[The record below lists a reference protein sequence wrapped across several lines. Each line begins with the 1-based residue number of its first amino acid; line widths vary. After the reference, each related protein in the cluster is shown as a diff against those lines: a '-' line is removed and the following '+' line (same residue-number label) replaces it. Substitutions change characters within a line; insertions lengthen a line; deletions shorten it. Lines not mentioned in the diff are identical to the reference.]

1 MTNALATLG
10 DRYKALSSLL
20 EQQRTALAQVIPPAM
35 AGMTPSRAI
44 RVTLDACSRDPKLL
58 ECSPRSIVRAVVQ
71 AAEVGLELGSPLGEA
86 YIVPFWSSKRQ
97 VKEATFVPGYKGL
110 IKLMSLDPA
119 VSHVSAELVRSG
131 DVFEYELGLVPKLVH
146 RPGPGATRNRGEVT
160 HAYAVIHYRHG
171 GVPAFTVMDREE
183 LDVLE
188 KDGKAKDKYKSGP
201 WWNHTDE
208 MRRKCPIRRLA
219 KTARVSLHDPALL
232 SRAIEADEL
241 GDMRAT
247 GKLPDGFVGRRAAA
261 MREMLGAGDAP
272 VVVDAEEV
280 E

>member
-1 MTNALATLG
+1 MTTALATLG

-44 RVTLDACSRDPKLL
+44 RVVLDACSRDPKLL

-86 YIVPFWSSKRQ
+86 YLVPFWSSKKQ
-97 VKEATFVPGYKGL
+97 SSEATFVPGYKGL
-110 IKLMSLDPA
+110 IKLMCLDPN
-119 VSHVSAELVRSG
+119 VSHVSAELVRAG
-131 DVFEYELGLVPKLVH
+131 DVFDHELGLTPKLVH
-146 RPGPGATRNRGEVT
+146 RPGPGSDRNRGEVT

-171 GVPAFTVMDREE
+171 GVPAFTVMDRES
-183 LDVLE
+183 LDALE
-188 KDGKAKDKYKSGP
+188 KDGKNKDKYKRGP
-201 WWNHTDE
+201 WWQHTDE

-232 SRAIEADEL
+232 SRAIEADEI

-247 GKLPDGFVGRRAAA
+247 GKLPDGFVGRRAAE

>member
-44 RVTLDACSRDPKLL
+44 RVTLDAISRNPKLL
-58 ECSPRSIVRAVVQ
+58 DCTQRSLVRAVVQ
-71 AAEVGLELGSPLGEA
+71 SAEVGLELGSPLGEA
-86 YIVPFWSSKRQ
+86 YIVPYWNNKRRCH
-97 VKEATFVPGYKGL
+97 EATFIPGYKGL
-110 IKLMSLDPA
+110 IKLMCLDPN
-119 VSHVSAELVRSG
+119 VSHVSAELVRER
-131 DVFEYELGLVPKLVH
+131 DDFDYELGLTPKLMH
-146 RPGPGATRNRGEVT
+146 RPGSGSERNRGEVT

-171 GVPAFTVMDREE
+171 GVPAFTVMDREL
-183 LDVLE
+183 LDTLE
-188 KDGKAKDKYKSGP
+188 KDGKAKDKYQTGP
-201 WWNHTDE
+201 WFKHTDE

-232 SRAIEADEL
+232 SRAIEADEI

-247 GKLPDGFVGRRAAA
+247 GKLPDGFVGRRAAE

-272 VVVDAEEV
+272 VVVDAKEV